1 MTKLQAP
8 LPARKT
14 LYTTLINFRNSRG
27 QITQR
32 KLPDAGYQ
40 VPSALEVL
48 ADVCYVFDLTTEDIT
63 KRGRREENIEI
74 KKLYCY
80 VANVLTNERSGEIAL
95 LMNRGR
101 GTYLSHVDNCVAMFE
116 SNDARFMRYWNK
128 YISKSRV
135 WTKHFNIQKKR
146 QNEQDNNTAVH

>member
-1 MTKLQAP
+1 MEKPQAP

-14 LYTTLINFRNSRG
+14 LYTTLINSRNSKG
-27 QITQR
+27 QIINR
-32 KLPDAGYQ
+32 ELPEIGFET
-40 VPSALEVL
+40 PSAIEVL

-80 VANVLTNERSGEIAL
+80 VANVLTNERSGEISL

-116 SNDARFMRYWNK
+116 SGDSTFMKYWNK
-128 YISKSRV
+128 YINKSRI
-135 WTKHFNIQKKR
+135 WAKYFRIHKQYI
-146 QNEQDNNTAVH
+146 NERA